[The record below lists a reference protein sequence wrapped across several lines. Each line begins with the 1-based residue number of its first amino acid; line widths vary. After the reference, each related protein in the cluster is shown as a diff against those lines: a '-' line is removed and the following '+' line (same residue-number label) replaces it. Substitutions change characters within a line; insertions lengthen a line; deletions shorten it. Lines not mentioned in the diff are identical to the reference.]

1 MDRLRGTQTSVRGLF
16 DRPEDVEAVLRQLT
30 AAGVPRDLV
39 EIVVSRQAATRF
51 YGGAV
56 PVTGR
61 QGLRYA
67 AIGGF
72 AGLVGGAGLSL
83 VVIALPGFATTREL
97 ALVQL
102 IGPNVAAIL
111 GAAVGA
117 VVGAFVPRRPAALHV
132 RAAQAPSSILVVVR
146 IPDARQQGVLA
157 RLLTEAGGHDV
168 VVEA

>member
-1 MDRLRGTQTSVRGLF
+1 MDGLRGTHASVSALF
-16 DRPEDVEAVLRQLT
+16 DQPEDVEAVVRRLT
-30 AAGVPRDLV
+30 AAGVPRDLI

-56 PVTGR
+56 PATGR

-72 AGLVGGAGLSL
+72 AGLVGGAGFSL
-83 VVIALPGFATTREL
+83 VLIALPGFATTQEV
-97 ALVQL
+97 ALIQL
-102 IGPNVAAIL
+102 FGPNVATIL

-117 VVGAFVPRRPAALHV
+117 AVGAFIPRRPVALHV

-146 IPDARQQGVLA
+146 TPDFQQQPNLA
-157 RLLTEAGGHDV
+157 GLLTEAGGHDV